1 MSINDTEFIRILA
14 SIIAQSAPLLLAVT
28 GETITERAGVI
39 NLSLDGSMMLSAM
52 SAFVVAYT
60 FSGWLGDRGISGQFL
75 PVMAG
80 LLVAALAG
88 ALVALLIAWGS
99 IRLKRDQVAIGFVL
113 TLLLT
118 DMANFLGQNFTR
130 LPGPRVKHMP
140 IPLLTDIPVIGPM
153 FFRHDLLIYF
163 SFTVVLLAW
172 LWMYRTQPG
181 LQMRGVGERPEAAF
195 VRGITVNRVRYL
207 YTAIGGALVG
217 LGGAAYSLDIKI
229 GWSDNHI
236 LGVGWIALAIVIFGG
251 WRPFRGAMGAL
262 LYGITRAL
270 AQVLQTSFPQVPV
283 VLFNTLQ
290 WLLMLGVLL
299 LVGSDSIQRLVL
311 LAPNWAR
318 RPLAN
323 LLRVSPPAALG
334 TAFLEES

>member
-1 MSINDTEFIRILA
+1 MSVNDTEFVRILA
-14 SIIAQSAPLLLAVT
+14 SIMAQSAPLLLAVT

-39 NLSLDGSMMLSAM
+39 NLSLDGSMMFSAM
-52 SAFVVAYT
+52 GGFVVAYVVGGRLT
-60 FSGWLGDRGISGQFL
+60 DAGITGHFL
-75 PVMAG
+75 PVMAE
-80 LLVAALAG
+80 LAVAALLG

-113 TLLLT
+113 TMLLT
-118 DMANFLGQNFTR
+118 SMANFLGQGFTR

-140 IPLLTDIPVIGPM
+140 IPILSDIPVLGPM
-153 FFRHDLLIYF
+153 LFRHDLLIYF
-163 SFTVVLLAW
+163 SFLVVIAAW
-172 LWMYRTQPG
+172 WWMYRTQPG

-236 LGVGWIALAIVIFGG
+236 LGIGWIALAIVIFGG
-251 WRPFRGAMGAL
+251 WRPFRAAFGAI

-270 AQVLQTSFPQVPV
+270 AQVLQTSFPAVPV
-283 VLFNTLQ
+283 VLFNSLQ

-299 LVGSDSIQRLVL
+299 LVGSDAIHRLIL
-311 LAPNWAR
+311 LAPKWAQ
-318 RPLAN
+318 RPLGN
-323 LLRVSPPAALG
+323 LLRVAPPAGLG
-334 TAFLEES
+334 TAFIEE